1 MPYPFF
7 SLSLSLF
14 LRLVSPIL
22 VGSWNLKPRVIWGV
36 FFRVYVCIFVNTWQ
50 MNTNMLS
57 WRIPLFY
64 AQFLF
69 FSSSLPKFTKCNKT
83 SCVNC
88 AGVVY
93 YYAPMK
99 PNPPCTAKVNQ
110 QPTPIM
116 NGAPSTWC
124 PLESQLWMNVKLS

>member
-1 MPYPFF
+1 
-7 SLSLSLF
+7 
-14 LRLVSPIL
+14 
-22 VGSWNLKPRVIWGV
+22 LKLETPGYMGGV
-36 FFRVYVCIFVNTWQ
+36 FRVYVCIFVNTWQ

-57 WRIPLFY
+57 RRIPLFY

-69 FSSSLPKFTKCNKT
+69 FSSSSLPKFTKCNKT

-124 PLESQLWMNVKLS
+124 RLESQLWMNLNWD